1 MGGAAVGNG
10 YRVVKRWETE
20 WQDDV
25 DVLALPKGVQ
35 VKVLHDD
42 RERKE
47 LDLLVHFPPGYYE
60 PPHNHASS
68 HGTIVLE
75 GTQIVGGVH
84 LQPGDYGYGPADKVH
99 GPFDYP
105 EGCVV
110 FSCVHGDSHHHIIA
124 PAAGQY
130 YTVKRWET
138 EWQADTDVL
147 TLPPGIEVKVL
158 RDDRENKR
166 LDLLV
171 HFPPGYHEPAHTH
184 ASSHGTIVLEGCQI
198 VGGVHLHPGDY
209 GYGPADEEHGPFDY
223 PEGCVVY
230 ASFHGDSAK
239 HVAVDPG
246 A

>member
-1 MGGAAVGNG
+1 MSSDVVSNG
-10 YRVVKRWETE
+10 YRVVKRWEIE

-25 DVLALPKGVQ
+25 DVLALPTGVQ

-47 LDLLVHFPPGYYE
+47 LDLLVHFPPGYRE
-60 PPHNHASS
+60 PAHTHASS
-68 HGTIVLE
+68 HSDIILE

-84 LQPGDYGYGPADKVH
+84 LQPGDFGYGSADEVH
-99 GPFDYP
+99 GPFDCP

-110 FSCVHGDSHHHIIA
+110 FGSLHGDSSRHMIVSGSG
-124 PAAGQY
+124 PY

-138 EWQADTDVL
+138 EWQDDVDVL
-147 TLPPGIEVKVL
+147 ALPPGIEVKVL
-158 RDDRENKR
+158 HDHRERKEF
-166 LDLLV
+166 DLLV

-230 ASFHGDSAK
+230 ASFHGDSA
-239 HVAVDPG
+239 HHLVADPS